1 MKSKQKELINA
12 GHKATEAMKLA
23 SVEYK
28 KALESDDLDK
38 YKKMHEEDKL
48 RHDKQLAELKKKGYF
63 TLDDGSKSTDA
74 ENVKML
80 QPKKKKTTSGEVE
93 EEVLV
98 HEPKKAMSAWLYY
111 NGE

>member
-1 MKSKQKELINA
+1 MRSKQKELINA
-12 GHKATEAMKLA
+12 GHKATEAMKLS

-28 KALESDDLDK
+28 KALEADDLDK

-48 RHDKQLAELKKKGYF
+48 RYEKQTEELKKKGYF
-63 TLDDGSKSTDA
+63 TLSDGTKSTDP

-80 QPKKKKTTSGEVE
+80 QPKKKKTTSGEETE
-93 EEVLV
+93 ELV
-98 HEPKKAMSAWLYY
+98 HEPKRPMSAWLYY